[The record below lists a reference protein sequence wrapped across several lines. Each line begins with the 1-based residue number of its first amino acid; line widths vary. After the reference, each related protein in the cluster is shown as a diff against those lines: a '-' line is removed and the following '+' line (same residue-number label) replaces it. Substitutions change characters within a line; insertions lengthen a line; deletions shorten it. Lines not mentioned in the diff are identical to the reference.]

1 MQATGCRTKSSS
13 CSYKNEQQNSDVSGG
28 MVDTPVCVSGSARDS
43 SAHARHLL
51 SVRRGRRSDPA
62 KEAVEELCT
71 EQL

>member
-1 MQATGCRTKSSS
+1 M
-13 CSYKNEQQNSDVSGG
+13 
-28 MVDTPVCVSGSARDS
+28 DTPVCASSSAQDS
-43 SAHARHLL
+43 SAHVRHLL